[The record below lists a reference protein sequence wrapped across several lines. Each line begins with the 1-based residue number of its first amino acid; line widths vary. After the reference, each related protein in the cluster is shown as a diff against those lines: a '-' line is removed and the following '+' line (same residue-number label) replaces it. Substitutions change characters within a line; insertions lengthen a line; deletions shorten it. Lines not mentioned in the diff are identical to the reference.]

1 MNSFNQFIDVNK
13 NIVGGEP
20 VFKSTRVTIKTLFDY
35 LEESSLEDFL
45 EGHPTVTRKQAKAII
60 DLAAETFL
68 TKLIA

>member
-1 MNSFNQFIDVNK
+1 MNSFNQFIDVDK

-45 EGHPTVTRKQAKAII
+45 EGHPTVTGKQAEAVIESG
-60 DLAAETFL
+60 AENLL
-68 TKLIA
+68 TSFY